1 MTPER
6 CDECGFD
13 GDAWTDAEALA
24 AVAELPTRWR
34 DAIEGLDDDELL
46 RRPIPAMWSIAEY
59 VDHVREVLFGMRF
72 ALDSAIGQPGI
83 DLGEPPEPRFHSEPR
98 RIDAVA
104 ASDGLDR
111 EARALVDRLS
121 ELSPEAWTA
130 WATVGG
136 QRVDAHWVVRH
147 ALHDATHHLLD
158 VERLRATL

>member
-1 MTPER
+1 
-6 CDECGFD
+6 
-13 GDAWTDAEALA
+13 
-24 AVAELPTRWR
+24 
-34 DAIEGLDDDELL
+34 
-46 RRPIPAMWSIAEY
+46 

-158 VERLRATL
+158 VERLRAAP